1 MNIKN
6 RILVKLFH
14 KMWKDPCQDRQD
26 LCRDLSYCYSIFN
39 PYQTW
44 LCTEASGR
52 DSSSPDRLSG
62 LLRQSYDFHQRQ

>member
-39 PYQTW
+39 P
-44 LCTEASGR
+44 
-52 DSSSPDRLSG
+52 
-62 LLRQSYDFHQRQ
+62 